1 MNILI
6 TGIKGYIGNSLKL
19 KFQKKNKIF
28 GVSSKTESLDYQ
40 ILLKKKIKPQ
50 VIFHC
55 AGTGLVG
62 INKIPYLTHKKKNL
76 ESTKKLIKFIK
87 KIKLKKSIIVF
98 LSSQA
103 VYGKVSTNKISEKNK
118 TLPISDYG
126 KTKLIA
132 EKELLK
138 VKNNSVFILRIF
150 SIYGIGLKKQI
161 IWDAC
166 KKFKKNKLTFRGDG
180 EEKRDYLNI
189 NDFTKLSEK
198 IINSKK
204 KVKKQILNVGSG
216 SGIKISIL
224 LDRMKNLYGIKKKI
238 SFSKKYNKF
247 EYQNYVSSNLK
258 VEKFLNWKP
267 KKNLSKE
274 LNNYIRWFK
283 KL

>member
-28 GVSSKTESLDYQ
+28 GISSNSETLDYKR
-40 ILLKKKIKPQ
+40 LLKKKIKPQ

-62 INKIPYLTHKKKNL
+62 INKISYQTHKKKNF

-87 KIKLKKSIIVF
+87 KIKLKKSIIIY

-103 VYGKVSTNKISEKNK
+103 VYGNISANKITEKNK
-118 TLPISDYG
+118 TSPNSDYG
-126 KTKLIA
+126 KTKLLA

-138 VKNNSVFILRIF
+138 VKDNSIFILRIF

-180 EEKRDYLNI
+180 NEKRDYLNI

-204 KVKKQILNVGSG
+204 NIKKQILNVGSG
-216 SGIKISIL
+216 SGIKISVL
-224 LDRMKNLYGIKKKI
+224 LDKMKNLYGIKKKI
-238 SFSKKYNKF
+238 SFSKKYNKS
-247 EYQNYVSSNLK
+247 EHQNYVSSNLR

-267 KKNLSKE
+267 KKNLSNE
-274 LNNYIRWFK
+274 LNNYIKWFK